1 MKLLLRFLVLNFI
14 LSPSLT
20 FGHTITS
27 SNDHQCN
34 TYFYNGEHDKKV
46 KYCYSR
52 NNLFTSSVDDMSR
65 SGYVTVTYLG
75 QGNIKVPVNISNY
88 LGRKAFLHSTDFH
101 IDEEILDGSTRTV
114 VFEFFENNDR
124 DNSQTLFING
134 ESIYVNDDK
143 GGVIRV
149 KVATEGEVELKYK
162 TILIGD
168 SFCRI
173 SVVDAVGEMHFSQD
187 SHVSRRKSAM
197 VQYDTNIDSTIR
209 FNVDKDKVRY
219 LSVDRNK
226 VKHLASISE
235 DKIFDNTKEVYYS
248 YDSLNYERL
257 NMSNGIS
264 DDIIISK
271 SGYIS
276 FVPIVDLNKSELLA
290 GKYSMKA
297 TVTCN

>member
-1 MKLLLRFLVLNFI
+1 MLQLRLIAINLLLF
-14 LSPSLT
+14 PSLT

-34 TYFYNGEHDKKV
+34 TYFHNGDRNKKV

-52 NNLFTSSVDDMSR
+52 DNLFTSSSDDMSR
-65 SGYVTVTYLG
+65 SGYVTITYLSKG
-75 QGNIKVPVNISNY
+75 DIRVPIDISNN
-88 LGRKAFLHSTDFH
+88 LGRKAFLHSKDFR

-134 ESIYVNDDK
+134 ESIYVNNDK
-143 GGVIRV
+143 GGVVRV

-168 SFCRI
+168 TFCRV

-187 SHVSRRKSAM
+187 SRISRRKSAM

-209 FNVDKDKVRY
+209 FNVDKDKIRY
-219 LSVDRNK
+219 LSAVRNE
-226 VKHLASISE
+226 VKHLVSISE